1 MVFTPRKRAAPTATF
16 DNTWNETDA
25 AFLDPNTLPVAKIPR
40 GWERKQ
46 EVKRVGEGKEKKIWR
61 RFDLRSRAD
70 DTTQGSEDEEEQ
82 DARSRPVK
90 RRQHMSP
97 KAMEKSTSRLGKKRV
112 FKATRWDRR
121 KSVLPSRVT
130 KCNTIAFTDWFQGRK
145 RHRLNIPQS
154 APTTKSAAKRKKT
167 VPTTWKTR
175 RASTRQT
182 RIWMN
187 RWKQFETYLL

>member
-16 DNTWNETDA
+16 DNTWNETNA
-25 AFLDPNTLPVAKIPR
+25 AFLDPNALPVSKIPR

-61 RFDLRSRAD
+61 RFNLRSRAD
-70 DTTQGSEDEEEQ
+70 DTPQEAEDEEER

-97 KAMEKSTSRLGKKRV
+97 KAMEKSSSKLGGKKRA

-121 KSVLPSRVT
+121 KSVLPSMLPTRMTVT
-130 KCNTIAFTDWFQGRK
+130 SADYLQERE
-145 RHRLNIPQS
+145 RLRSRTPRSVQ
-154 APTTKSAAKRKKT
+154 TTKAIVKRREIVLK
-167 VPTTWKTR
+167 PWNAR
-175 RASTRQT
+175 IASTRQT
-182 RIWMN
+182 
-187 RWKQFETYLL
+187 QT